1 MKIVCDE
8 NIPLAQEYF
17 AGFGPITFLPG
28 RLISAADVKDAEVLL
43 VRSITPVTAELL
55 QGSKVRF
62 VGTATIGDDHV
73 DKHYLAQAGITF
85 ANAPGCN
92 ANSVAEYVVAALFD
106 WWLNPNLKKTAA
118 SLSELRMAVV
128 GMGNVGARVK
138 TLCEQLG
145 IAVIGIDPFLPAY
158 AQHTLVE
165 LAQADVISFH
175 TPLTQDGLFP
185 TQHMLDERVLSWL
198 KPGVLLINSGR
209 GAVFDNAA
217 LLAQL
222 PQHRDWSVV
231 LDVWEGEPSPNPDLI
246 ASCYISTPHIAGYSY
261 DGKVKGTQMLFHA
274 LNACLARALPEPL
287 LPAETPTLFC
297 PPAHLRDEALVQAC
311 IEQIYDI
318 RRDDFLLKEAARLS
332 GDRLHLGQAFDRLR
346 KTYPKRREF
355 AALQVALSVEQQKTA
370 RLLENLGF
378 KCVY

>member
-17 AGFGPITFLPG
+17 AGFGAITFLPG
-28 RLISAADVKDAEVLL
+28 RAIGAADVKDAEVLL

-73 DKHYLAQAGITF
+73 DKHYLAEAGITF

-106 WWLNPNLKKTAA
+106 WWLNPTLKKPVAA
-118 SLSELRMAVV
+118 LCALRMAVV
-128 GMGNVGARVK
+128 GMGNVGSRVK
-138 TLCEQLG
+138 TVCEQLG
-145 IAVIGIDPFLPAY
+145 IAVIGIDPFLPVY

-175 TPLTQDGLFP
+175 TPLTQGGAFP
-185 TQHMLDERVLSWL
+185 TQHLLDERVLSWL

-287 LPAETPTLFC
+287 LPADAPRLFC

-318 RRDDFLLKEAARLS
+318 RRDDFLLKEAARMA
-332 GDRLHLGQAFDRLR
+332 GDKHHLGQAFDRLR

-355 AALQVALSVEQQKTA
+355 TALQVTLSAEQKKSA

-378 KCVY
+378 QCVY